1 MLEYQIYS
9 YFRRFFKNTFK
20 ILLHPGRGFPGDQPK
35 AAEKLAKSL
44 LLLNFAREKP
54 EQNPEKFSASKL
66 DCATFHKGRRKL
78 PRVNN
83 HPAPSF
89 PPVLVK
95 RFTS

>member
-1 MLEYQIYS
+1 ML
-9 YFRRFFKNTFK
+9 R
-20 ILLHPGRGFPGDQPK
+20 PGHGFPDDQEGNCK
-35 AAEKLAKSL
+35 KLQKSL
-44 LLLNFAREKP
+44 VILNFAREKP

-78 PRVNN
+78 HLVNN